1 MSGAEPDVVG
11 LELDEA
17 LRRVAGAGLEAEL
30 VDTRPPWPGRGLGRR
45 RVVRVRLLAPGR
57 VELTCAW
64 EDHRP
69 EGRDLSGY
77 RQGRGSPPR
86 ARASRDT

>member
-1 MSGAEPDVVG
+1 MSGDEPDVVG
-11 LELDEA
+11 LELEEA

-30 VDTRPPWPGRGLGRR
+30 VDTRPPWPGRSLGRR
-45 RVVRVRLLAPGR
+45 RVVRVRVLAPGR

-69 EGRDLSGY
+69 EGRDLPGY
-77 RQGRGSPPR
+77 GGRGGPPR
-86 ARASRDT
+86 ARASRGT